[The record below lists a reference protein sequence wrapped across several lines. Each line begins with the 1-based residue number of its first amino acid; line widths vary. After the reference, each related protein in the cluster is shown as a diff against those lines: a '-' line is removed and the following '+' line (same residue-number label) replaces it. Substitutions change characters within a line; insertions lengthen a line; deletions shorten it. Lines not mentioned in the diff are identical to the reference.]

1 MARQKRPKRV
11 RPRRTRQGAV
21 GRWVRQHP
29 IAVWYVSASAVAAVL
44 YAVAAPL
51 EAVQYGAPVLVAL
64 LITAARFGAIVLAV
78 RFPLSA
84 AMLFAAASVVVRWS
98 PAPNGLPW
106 PWTVTTMVGFVALV
120 LIVWARH
127 GWLRG
132 LIVYAVPAV
141 SVSALAAIEFDARSL
156 SGFIVAVSVGAVAA
170 GAAAL
175 LRERARLGRALTKE
189 REVSEAE
196 QERRLVSEE
205 RQRIARELHDVVAHG
220 LSLIQV
226 QATSAR
232 YRLQDVPD
240 DAAAEFDDIAASART
255 SLAEMRHLLG
265 ALRGDEQPAQHAPQP
280 TIEDVGDLVAD
291 ARRAGADASLTAVNL
306 DSVPTAVS
314 LTSYRI
320 VQEALSNA
328 IRHAPGTRVDIALHH
343 DDGRLL
349 IEVRNSAPAQ
359 PAPRAS
365 GSGHG
370 LIGMRERAGLLGG
383 TLTAGAT
390 DVGGYLIRAELPVES
405 DGTGQSMTEDR

>member
-1 MARQKRPKRV
+1 MARQNRPKGV
-11 RPRRTRQGAV
+11 RHGRARQGAV
-21 GRWVRQHP
+21 GRWARQHP

-51 EAVQYGAPVLVAL
+51 EAVQYGVPVLVAL

-84 AMLFAAASVVVRWS
+84 AVLFAAANVVVRWS

-120 LIVWARH
+120 VIVWARH

-132 LIVYAVPAV
+132 LIVYTVPAV
-141 SVSALAAIEFDARSL
+141 SVSALAAIDFDARSL

-175 LRERARLGRALTKE
+175 LRERARLGRALTEE

-232 YRLQDVPD
+232 YRLQDVSV
-240 DAAAEFDDIAASART
+240 DAAAEFDDIAA
-255 SLAEMRHLLG
+255 
-265 ALRGDEQPAQHAPQP
+265 
-280 TIEDVGDLVAD
+280 
-291 ARRAGADASLTAVNL
+291 
-306 DSVPTAVS
+306 
-314 LTSYRI
+314 
-320 VQEALSNA
+320 
-328 IRHAPGTRVDIALHH
+328 
-343 DDGRLL
+343 
-349 IEVRNSAPAQ
+349 
-359 PAPRAS
+359 
-365 GSGHG
+365 
-370 LIGMRERAGLLGG
+370 
-383 TLTAGAT
+383 
-390 DVGGYLIRAELPVES
+390 
-405 DGTGQSMTEDR
+405 